1 MTDQYISELDTIL
14 EVNAGRIAE
23 MDLSSEEAEAM
34 VKNLETLS
42 DIRTGIYQAQQEAYV
57 SELKVQQ
64 DDVKAELDKKNT
76 IVTWITNGFTAVLY
90 IFTAVTPFVIMNA
103 EREGRFWS
111 KAAMNAVERGPRLGF
126 IKTIFKK

>member
-23 MDLSSEEAEAM
+23 MDLSSEEAEKY

-42 DIRTGIYQAQQEAYV
+42 NIRTSIYQAQQEAYV

-90 IFTAVTPFVIMNA
+90 IFTAAREVLVQGGN
-103 EREGRFWS
+103 ERSR
-111 KAAMNAVERGPRLGF
+111 ER
-126 IKTIFKK
+126 TQAWVH